1 MTTCAR
7 RQEPDL
13 MGDDQGQPASKQDP
27 AAGWLAGHGLSGRA
41 RQSSHMSQG
50 LLVASAGFQRPGS
63 FFVHTL
69 PATRARRQHT
79 NCTAH
84 FFLASLLPLTLHI
97 CIQSLIP
104 THIFASNPRQPISP
118 VSLFLSHSRP
128 AAASGRLHHFHFL
141 PSEPV
146 PIRASA
152 RHTNPPPR
160 IHLTATHNTLP
171 QLSCSL
177 YVTA

>member
-1 MTTCAR
+1 MTKAS
-7 RQEPDL
+7 
-13 MGDDQGQPASKQDP
+13 QPAASKTP
-27 AAGWLAGHGLSGRA
+27 LLLSKD
-41 RQSSHMSQG
+41 
-50 LLVASAGFQRPGS
+50 SAGEVQSHVPGPLGGFCRLS
-63 FFVHTL
+63 ATWKLLCTH
-69 PATRARRQHT
+69 PACHESTTSIHQLH
-79 NCTAH
+79 CT
-84 FFLASLLPLTLHI
+84 FLTSLLPLTLRI
-97 CIQSLIP
+97 CIHPPIP
-104 THIFASNPRQPISP
+104 THIFASNPGQPISP

-160 IHLTATHNTLP
+160 IHLTAIHNTLR
-171 QLSCSL
+171 QLACSL